1 MELNFDTGPKRG
13 PMQGPFSCM
22 CYFSFATFET
32 NLQLIRTDLTFLLL
46 KELIV
51 FVLNTSAKPRTQI
64 W

>member
-1 MELNFDTGPKRG
+1 
-13 PMQGPFSCM
+13 MQGPFSCM